1 MLLVYLNRHEY
12 SGSACETWR
21 RELRFPAMFDFEP
34 VQFGKETN
42 TVCLV
47 CLSKLMILYVPDVK
61 LLCIHLFTD
70 VTYSA

>member
-1 MLLVYLNRHEY
+1 VYLNRHEY

-47 CLSKLMILYVPDVK
+47 CLSKLMILYAF
-61 LLCIHLFTD
+61 LM
-70 VTYSA
+70 

>member
-21 RELRFPAMFDFEP
+21 RELRFPAMVDFEP

-47 CLSKLMILYVPDVK
+47 CLSKLMILYAF
-61 LLCIHLFTD
+61 LM
-70 VTYSA
+70 